1 MLLTIDVGNT
11 NMVFSVFDG
20 ETLTGSFRLTTVAGR
35 TSDELGMDIWNQL
48 SRLEIRPADL
58 EDVIISSVVPPVM
71 AALADALVRYLDKA
85 PVVVDVDV
93 DPGLPYGV
101 ESNEHLGADRSV
113 ACVAAIHKYGAPLI
127 LADMGTAT
135 TVDAIGRTGAY
146 LGGCIT
152 AGARISIEALF
163 QKTALLPQV
172 DLALPER
179 VLSTVD
185 AIGRT
190 GAYLGGCITAGARI
204 SIEALF
210 QKTALLPQVD
220 LALPERVLSGTAVG
234 QIQAG
239 AVLGYVGAMERLIT
253 QAREEINEP
262 EAIVVAT
269 GGLAPVIAAGTDLID
284 VVDGQLIPEGCGFCI
299 RNTCGS
305 GSKREEERPWDAR
318 RPST

>member
-20 ETLTGSFRLTTVAGR
+20 ETLKGSFRLTTVTGR

-48 SRLEIRPADL
+48 SRLGIRPEDL
-58 EDVIISSVVPPVM
+58 ADVIISSVVPPVM
-71 AALADALVRYLDKA
+71 AALTDAVVRYLDKT
-85 PVVVDVDV
+85 PIVVDVDV

-101 ESNEHLGADRSV
+101 VSNEHLGADRSV

-135 TVDAIGRTGAY
+135 TVDAISRQGSY
-146 LGGCIT
+146 MGGCIT

-172 DLALPER
+172 SLALPE
-179 VLSTVD
+179 
-185 AIGRT
+185 
-190 GAYLGGCITAGARI
+190 
-204 SIEALF
+204 
-210 QKTALLPQVD
+210 K
-220 LALPERVLSGTAVG
+220 VLSGTAVG

-239 AVLGYVGAMERLIT
+239 AVLGYIGAMERLIT
-253 QAREEINEP
+253 QAREEIDEP

-284 VVDGQLIPEGCGFCI
+284 VVDGQLIPDGL
-299 RNTCGS
+299 RLLYQ
-305 GSKREEERPWDAR
+305 KYLRERK
-318 RPST
+318 

>member
-11 NMVFSVFDG
+11 NMVFSVFEG
-20 ETLTGSFRLTTVAGR
+20 ETLRGSFRLTTVAGR

-48 SRLEIRPADL
+48 SRLGIRPEDLADA
-58 EDVIISSVVPPVM
+58 IISSVVPPVM
-71 AALADALVRYLDKA
+71 AALTDALVRYLGKT
-85 PVVVDVDV
+85 PIVVDVDV

-101 ESNEHLGADRSV
+101 VSNEHLGADRSV

-135 TVDAIGRTGAY
+135 TVDAISREGVY
-146 LGGCIT
+146 MGGCIT

-172 DLALPER
+172 SLALPE
-179 VLSTVD
+179 
-185 AIGRT
+185 
-190 GAYLGGCITAGARI
+190 
-204 SIEALF
+204 
-210 QKTALLPQVD
+210 K
-220 LALPERVLSGTAVG
+220 VLSGTAVG

-239 AVLGYVGAMERLIT
+239 AVLGYIGAMERLIT
-253 QAREEINEP
+253 QAREEIDEP

-284 VVDGQLIPEGCGFCI
+284 VVDGQLIPDGL
-299 RNTCGS
+299 RLLYQ
-305 GSKREEERPWDAR
+305 KYLRERK
-318 RPST
+318 